1 MTKTKIVSRTASAS
15 LALSGSQLLAKLID
29 FFLVLVLARLL
40 TPEDF
45 ALIAIAMIFV
55 QVTEAILQMHVGAA
69 LIRSPRVTRDMLYTA
84 FSISILRS
92 LIVVAI
98 ILALTPVAALMF
110 NEPRLQALMPV
121 LAIAPAIRGLLNP
134 KMTLFA
140 RQINYYPEAV
150 IGIVARATTMAIA
163 LPFAIITKSYWAL
176 VLMTVLTPAFLTMAT
191 YLFIPFRPKWSLKS
205 WSVFANMIGWTTV
218 SQFFS
223 AAHWQLNVFV
233 LAQFSS
239 RTTTGNYSVGSNLNG
254 IVHQAFLRPLL
265 VPFISTFSILQK
277 EGTLETGYLT
287 ASRVV
292 LLATGPIFVI
302 LSLLAGPIILFLF
315 GQEWQEAPAFLAILA
330 ACSLLSAPM
339 GPAGSVAYAQDRTVF
354 FAIHNAVAFVSL
366 AVFLYVGFWL
376 FGLPGFFG
384 AQALGAV
391 VAFCSSLWMVKQLL
405 NLEYVKQI
413 KVLLMPYLALI
424 VMGLFLWF
432 ASKFVNYDSPWL
444 LLLSIAGLSAI
455 SMLVYVLTVSIF
467 WNLMGK
473 PDGVERKVFE
483 AVFKR
488 HASVV
493 L

>member
-1 MTKTKIVSRTASAS
+1 MTKSKIVSRTASAS

-69 LIRSPRVTRDMLYTA
+69 LIRSKRVTRDMLYTA

-92 LIVVAI
+92 VIVVGI
-98 ILALTPVAALMF
+98 ILVLTPVAAFMF
-110 NEPRLQALMPV
+110 NEPRLNALMPV
-121 LAIAPAIRGLLNP
+121 LALAPAVRGLFNP
-134 KMTLFA
+134 KMTLLA
-140 RQINYYPEAV
+140 RRINYYPEAI
-150 IGIVARATTMAIA
+150 IGIIARATTMAIA

-191 YLFIPFRPKWSLKS
+191 YLYVPFLPKWSLKS
-205 WSVFANMIGWTTV
+205 WPIFANMIGWTTV

-233 LAQFSS
+233 LAQYSS

-265 VPFISTFSILQK
+265 VPFISTFSLLQK
-277 EGTLETGYLT
+277 EGSLETGYLT
-287 ASRVV
+287 SSRVV

-302 LSLLAGPIILFLF
+302 LSVLAGPIVLFLF

-330 ACSLLSAPM
+330 ACSLLSAPT

-354 FAIHNAVAFVSL
+354 YAIHNAVAFVSL
-366 AVFLYVGFWL
+366 AVFLYLGFWL
-376 FGLPGFFG
+376 FGLPGFFI

-391 VAFCSSLWMVKQLL
+391 VFFGSALWMVKQLL
-405 NLEYVKQI
+405 NLHYVKQI
-413 KVLLMPYLALI
+413 KVLVMPYLSLVIMA
-424 VMGLFLWF
+424 LFLWF
-432 ASKFVNYDSPWL
+432 TTRYVIYDSPWL
-444 LLLSIAGLSAI
+444 LLLSIASLSAI
-455 SMLVYVLTVSIF
+455 SVLVYVLTVSIF

-473 PDGVERKVFE
+473 PDGVERKVYE

-488 HASVV
+488 HVSVA